1 MPQLIPIAHAAKDL
15 AGKWREPH
23 LLEEHLVDVAK
34 LTQQFASTF
43 NSGDWAYL
51 SGLWH
56 DLGKYRPRFQH
67 YIRKV
72 SGFEENAHI
81 TDDAGKAPHST
92 AGAIHACNLFG
103 MEGRVLAYLIA
114 GHHAGLYDWD
124 SENSNLSYRLGQS
137 DGLSEYEEAKAEQ
150 PPAEILAIDAIKPD
164 LRQIPGGKN
173 GFALWVRMLFS
184 CLIDADR
191 LDTEAYMDKGKAQER
206 QNWPNIQTL
215 DQQFTSFIDEK
226 TRQAEPSKVNKIRA
240 SVLNDCKTKALDS
253 PGLFSLTVPTG
264 GGKTLS
270 SLAFALTHAR
280 HHNKRRIIYVIP
292 YTSII
297 EQTVDIFRSIFG
309 DAVVEHHS
317 NAETDSHKDNAKSHL
332 ACENWDAPII
342 VTTNVQFFESLFAAK
357 TSRCRKLHNIVNSVV
372 VLDEAQ
378 LLPPEF
384 LQPILDVLNLLTEH
398 YGVTVVLSTATQP
411 AFSTKNYFDAQNN
424 ILGLN
429 NVREIISDPD
439 YLYEALNRVD
449 VELPKDWNQG
459 KSFDELSQEI
469 AQHQSVLAIV
479 SRRKD
484 ARELWERMPPETLH
498 LSALMCGQHRSNVIQ
513 QIKEQLRNGIAT
525 RVIST
530 QLVEAGVD
538 VDFPV
543 VYRAIAGLDS
553 IAQAAG
559 RCNREGKLDK
569 GKVIVFVAPQPSP
582 VGLLRK
588 AEDACRSIL
597 YDQSEHP
604 LARSRFA
611 SYFEKLY
618 YACDL
623 DANRI
628 NKLLEVD
635 GKTLAVNFRT
645 AAEKFKLIA
654 DENTAAVIVRYYDKV
669 DKNDGDSSDIEK
681 WINTLKSDGPDRWIM
696 RKLQRYT
703 VSVSKK
709 DAERLFAQGDI
720 EELFPGLYGQVSDLL
735 YHDQLGLVTE
745 GLLPTTP
752 ALIV

>member
-1 MPQLIPIAHAAKDL
+1 MSRLIPIAHASKDPQ
-15 AGKWREPH
+15 GDWKPPH
-23 LLEEHLVDVAK
+23 LLDEHLLDVAQM
-34 LTQQFASTF
+34 TQQFASTF

-72 SGFEENAHI
+72 SGFDENAHI
-81 TDDAGKAPHST
+81 IDESGKAPHST

-103 MEGRVLAYLIA
+103 VEGRVLAYLIA

-137 DGLSEYEEAKAEQ
+137 ESLSEYEEAKAEQ
-150 PPAEILAIDAIKPD
+150 PPVEILAVNAIKPD

-191 LDTEAYMDKGKAQER
+191 LDTEAYMDEGKALER
-206 QNWPNIQTL
+206 QNWPTILTL
-215 DQQFTSFIDEK
+215 HEQFTSFIDEK
-226 TRQAEPSKVNKIRA
+226 TSKALPTKVNKIRA
-240 SVLNDCKTKALDS
+240 SVLNDCKTKAVDA

-280 HHNKRRIIYVIP
+280 HHEKRRIIYVIP

-317 NAETDSHKDNAKSHL
+317 NAEADPNKDNAKSHL
-332 ACENWDAPII
+332 ATENWDAPII

-384 LQPILDVLNLLTEH
+384 LQPILDVLNLLTAH
-398 YGVTVVLSTATQP
+398 YSVSVILSTATQP

-424 ILGLN
+424 IRGLN

-439 YLYEALNRVD
+439 YLYQALNRVD

-459 KSFDELSQEI
+459 KSFDELSREI
-469 AQHQSVLAIV
+469 AQHESVLAIV
-479 SRRKD
+479 SRRND
-484 ARELWERMPPETLH
+484 ARELWERMPPDTLH

-513 QIKEQLRNGIAT
+513 QIKERLENGIST

-582 VGLLRK
+582 AGLLRK

-597 YDQSEHP
+597 YDQSEPP

-623 DANRI
+623 DANKI

-654 DENTAAVIVRYYDKV
+654 DENTAAVIVRYYDET
-669 DKNDGDSSDIEK
+669 DQNDGDDLNIEK
-681 WINTLKSDGPDRWIM
+681 WINTLKRDGPDRWIM

-703 VSVSKK
+703 VSISKK

-752 ALIV
+752 ALIA